1 MSTEMSRP
9 RVVLSAAATLD
20 GKIATRSGDS
30 GISSTRDMARMH
42 KMRAGADAI
51 LVGKNTMLRDDPL
64 LTVRYAKG
72 PNPVRV
78 VLDPAGEIP
87 SGSRIMRTCGEV
99 PTIIAV
105 SSRISRAN
113 QERLEGSAAEVI
125 KAEGWVIPLRW
136 LLEVLAGRG
145 IRTVLVEGGG
155 TTNWEFVRE
164 GLVDE
169 VVLTVSPRM
178 VGGTGGTTLVDGEGF
193 ARMAEALPMR
203 LVSATRQGD
212 EVVLHYE
219 RVTDGARAGRDGAP
233 ETA

>member
-1 MSTEMSRP
+1 MSRP

-30 GISSTRDMARMH
+30 EISSASDMARMH
-42 KMRAGADAI
+42 RMRAGADAI

-78 VLDPAGEIP
+78 VLDPTGDIP
-87 SGSRIMRTCGEV
+87 SGSKIMRTCGEV

-105 SSRISRAN
+105 SSRISQAN
-113 QERLEGSAAEVI
+113 QERLDGSAADVI
-125 KAEGWVIPLRW
+125 KAEGRVIPLRW
-136 LLEVLAGRG
+136 LLGALAARG
-145 IRTVLVEGGG
+145 IRTILVEGGG
-155 TTNWEFVRE
+155 TTNWGFVRE

-178 VGGTGGTTLVDGEGF
+178 VGGTGGTTLVGGEGF
-193 ARMAEALPMR
+193 ARMAEALPMK
-203 LVSATRQGD
+203 LVSVIRQGD

-219 RVTDGARAGRDGAP
+219 RVPDGARTGGDGAP